1 MHSKCTPLIT
11 FTLTTAQIMNMAAY
25 REENEYE
32 EIEGDEDRHSN
43 DLLSVNENNA
53 NRSQLTG
60 KSQNSDLSDH

>member
-1 MHSKCTPLIT
+1 
-11 FTLTTAQIMNMAAY
+11 MNMVAY